1 MSRAGEKPLT
11 RLAAWGLETF
21 FYLLY
26 NHFAWTYDWVSSLLS
41 LGRWQ
46 TWIESV
52 LPYLTDDHILEL
64 GHGPGHLLSKLS
76 KRGDHV
82 VGLDAS
88 FFMSKLAKKN
98 LIRDGIAYQLVRGDA
113 ESLPFSDCLFSFVYA
128 TFPSEYIA
136 DPQTQREIWRVL
148 RPGGRLV
155 VLPGAWITG
164 KALPDRIL
172 RWIYKITRQSL
183 DEKEMEAGLED
194 YLLLKRAKEIGF
206 QVDVKFI
213 NFEASK
219 AVIIL
224 ADKSA

>member
-1 MSRAGEKPLT
+1 
-11 RLAAWGLETF
+11 
-21 FYLLY
+21 
-26 NHFAWTYDWVSSLLS
+26 
-41 LGRWQ
+41 
-46 TWIESV
+46 
-52 LPYLTDDHILEL
+52 
-64 GHGPGHLLSKLS
+64 
-76 KRGDHV
+76 
-82 VGLDAS
+82 
-88 FFMSKLAKKN
+88 
-98 LIRDGIAYQLVRGDA
+98 
-113 ESLPFSDCLFSFVYA
+113 
-128 TFPSEYIA
+128 
-136 DPQTQREIWRVL
+136 
-148 RPGGRLV
+148 V